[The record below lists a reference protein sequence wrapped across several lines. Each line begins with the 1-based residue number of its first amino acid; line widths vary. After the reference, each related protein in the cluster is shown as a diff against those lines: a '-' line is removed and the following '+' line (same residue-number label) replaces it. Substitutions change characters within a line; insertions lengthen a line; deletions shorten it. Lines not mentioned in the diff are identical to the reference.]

1 MAHPIHSCA
10 FSKNMDVDE
19 VTIDA
24 NANWIPVDKP
34 LDSKDDEGIILEALY

>member
-1 MAHPIHSCA
+1 M
-10 FSKNMDVDE
+10 FSKNMYVDE

-34 LDSKDDEGIILEALY
+34 LDSKDDEGSTAVSVHLYIMF